1 MILNTSLR
9 VKRHA
14 VGGEC
19 LFLFIL
25 LFCQFFFIYSKGG
38 VMVSLAAVFP
48 EAMVTAAEPPEAA
61 VLTSAHCVVVAP
73 SDALSACHVTV
84 EGTIAELSLYPDG
97 TTVEPTEVAAS
108 AADPL
113 EVSVV
118 LSYELSSC
126 AMEAVCKSLSF
137 PVTAMEAVCESLS
150 CPVTA
155 MEAVC
160 DLLTC
165 SELAME
171 ACNELWSCPNPTE
184 EATSE
189 LSALSVSPKDAGC
202 EISD

>member
-1 MILNTSLR
+1 M
-9 VKRHA
+9 
-14 VGGEC
+14 
-19 LFLFIL
+19 
-25 LFCQFFFIYSKGG
+25 
-38 VMVSLAAVFP
+38 
-48 EAMVTAAEPPEAA
+48 
-61 VLTSAHCVVVAP
+61 
-73 SDALSACHVTV
+73 V
-84 EGTIAELSLYPDG
+84 EGTVAELSLYPDG
-97 TTVEPTEVAAS
+97 TTVEPPEVAAS
-108 AADPL
+108 ATDPL

-118 LSYELSSC
+118 LAYELSSC

-137 PVTAMEAVCESLS
+137 PVTAMEAVYESLS

-171 ACNELWSCPNPTE
+171 ACNELLSCPDPTE

-189 LSALSVSPKDAGC
+189 HSALCVSPKDAGC